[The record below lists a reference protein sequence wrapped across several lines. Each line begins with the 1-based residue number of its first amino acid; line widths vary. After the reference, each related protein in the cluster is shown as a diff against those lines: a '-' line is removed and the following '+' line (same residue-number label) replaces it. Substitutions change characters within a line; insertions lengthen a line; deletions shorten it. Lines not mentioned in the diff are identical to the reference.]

1 MCIEKQII
9 YLHTAIVS
17 VNSLALTPRS
27 GHFERPS
34 NLSLRK
40 ITLYHRTVVFWQIV
54 NKKDEQ

>member
-9 YLHTAIVS
+9 YLHAAIIS

-27 GHFERPS
+27 GHFEHPS
-34 NLSLRK
+34 HVSLRK

-54 NKKDEQ
+54 DKKDEQ